1 MGKYEVEITEVLKKQ
16 IVVEANSKE
25 EAENI
30 VREQYRNEEL
40 VLSSEDCVDRNFK
53 VSKQKYREGRD
64 R

>member
-1 MGKYEVEITEVLKKQ
+1 MGKYEVEITEVLQKQ

-25 EAENI
+25 EAESI
-30 VREQYRNEEL
+30 VREQYRNEEV
-40 VLSSEDCVDRNFK
+40 VLSSEDCIDRNFK

>member
-1 MGKYEVEITEVLKKQ
+1 MSKYEVEITEVLQKQ

-30 VREQYRNEEL
+30 VREQYRNEEV